1 VLGATLLSPAVASAQ
16 EQVELPVFSPSFA
29 GDRFFGVPSPYTAS
43 DGIFNVHGGLLVD
56 YGHNPLVLAS
66 SDDSPLSCGESECSV
81 VEHQLIMHLNATAV
95 LFDRVAVNL
104 DMPFSLFQSGEGSV
118 EEGDIQLTSP
128 DGPAIGDLRIGAR
141 VRLFGEYH
149 DPFQIALGGYVWVPV
164 GSEDAYVTDGSVRG
178 YPHAIVG
185 GRADRFIWS
194 FSAGPKLRGTTVV
207 GNTTSGYQFLWGAGL
222 GGLLLEDRSLQIGV
236 ESTGGVSFDETNV
249 RNTNAEAQA
258 GLKYRF
264 VKFLEIGA
272 GVGPGFTTGVG
283 TPDVR
288 ALFSFQYTPEMPRD
302 VDTDGDGIFD
312 SVDACPTVKGV
323 ASTDAKKHGCPEEKD
338 RDKDGFLDEVD
349 ACPEVPGVAS
359 EDPKKHGCPK
369 PDTDKDGFLDEV
381 DACPEVPGVASDDPK
396 KHGCPLPKDRDNDG
410 IIDDEDACPDE
421 AGVKDPDPKKHGCP
435 ADRDG
440 DGIYDKDDA
449 CPDEA
454 GVKDPDP
461 KKHGCPVKAIFTET
475 EIVILEQV
483 QFDTAKATIKPAS
496 DQLLNEV
503 AKILK
508 DHPEIAKIEVQG
520 HTDNRGGA
528 AYNKALSEAR
538 ARSVVDALVKRGIE
552 KKRLAPKGYG
562 QDKPLDAANNEAAWA
577 KNRRV
582 QFIILDKASSKT
594 TVQSK

>member
-43 DGIFNVHGGLLVD
+43 DGIFNVHGGVLVD

-81 VEHQLIMHLNATAV
+81 VEHQLILHANATAV

-323 ASTDAKKHGCPEEKD
+323 ASTDPKKHGCPEEKD

-359 EDPKKHGCPK
+359 EDPEEARLPQARHRQGRLPRRGRRL
-369 PDTDKDGFLDEV
+369 PRGARRRQRRSEEARLS
-381 DACPEVPGVASDDPK
+381 APEGPRQRRHHRRRGR
-396 KHGCPLPKDRDNDG
+396 LPR
-410 IIDDEDACPDE
+410 
-421 AGVKDPDPKKHGCP
+421 
-435 ADRDG
+435 
-440 DGIYDKDDA
+440 
-449 CPDEA
+449 
-454 GVKDPDP
+454 
-461 KKHGCPVKAIFTET
+461 
-475 EIVILEQV
+475 
-483 QFDTAKATIKPAS
+483 
-496 DQLLNEV
+496 
-503 AKILK
+503 
-508 DHPEIAKIEVQG
+508 
-520 HTDNRGGA
+520 RGGREGPRPQEER
-528 AYNKALSEAR
+528 LP
-538 ARSVVDALVKRGIE
+538 RG
-552 KKRLAPKGYG
+552 P
-562 QDKPLDAANNEAAWA
+562 
-577 KNRRV
+577 RRGRH
-582 QFIILDKASSKT
+582 LR
-594 TVQSK
+594 

>member
-1 VLGATLLSPAVASAQ
+1 
-16 EQVELPVFSPSFA
+16 
-29 GDRFFGVPSPYTAS
+29 
-43 DGIFNVHGGLLVD
+43 
-56 YGHNPLVLAS
+56 
-66 SDDSPLSCGESECSV
+66 
-81 VEHQLIMHLNATAV
+81 
-95 LFDRVAVNL
+95 
-104 DMPFSLFQSGEGSV
+104 
-118 EEGDIQLTSP
+118 
-128 DGPAIGDLRIGAR
+128 
-141 VRLFGEYH
+141 
-149 DPFQIALGGYVWVPV
+149 
-164 GSEDAYVTDGSVRG
+164 
-178 YPHAIVG
+178 
-185 GRADRFIWS
+185 
-194 FSAGPKLRGTTVV
+194 
-207 GNTTSGYQFLWGAGL
+207 
-222 GGLLLEDRSLQIGV
+222 
-236 ESTGGVSFDETNV
+236 
-249 RNTNAEAQA
+249 
-258 GLKYRF
+258 
-264 VKFLEIGA
+264 
-272 GVGPGFTTGVG
+272 
-283 TPDVR
+283 
-288 ALFSFQYTPEMPRD
+288 
-302 VDTDGDGIFD
+302 
-312 SVDACPTVKGV
+312 
-323 ASTDAKKHGCPEEKD
+323 
-338 RDKDGFLDEVD
+338 
-349 ACPEVPGVAS
+349 
-359 EDPKKHGCPK
+359 
-369 PDTDKDGFLDEV
+369 
-381 DACPEVPGVASDDPK
+381 
-396 KHGCPLPKDRDNDG
+396 
-410 IIDDEDACPDE
+410 
-421 AGVKDPDPKKHGCP
+421 VKDPDPKKNGCP